1 MKAKTVKTARKRIT
15 NVTKNGKLMRR
26 KLSAQHLTTGKSKRT
41 LRNST
46 KKVAMSQADT
56 KKIRKLIPNG

>member
-1 MKAKTVKTARKRIT
+1 MKAKTVKTAKKRIV

-26 KLSAQHLTTGKSKRT
+26 KLTGQHLTTGKSKRT

-46 KKVAMSQADT
+46 KTTPLSHADS
-56 KKIRKLIPNG
+56 KRIKKLIPNG

>member
-15 NVTKNGKLMRR
+15 SVTKNGKLMRR

>member
-15 NVTKNGKLMRR
+15 NITKNGKLMRR

-46 KKVAMSQADT
+46 KKVALSQADT